1 MRLGTLFPLVSGC
14 VLVNT
19 LFDIFMSVFIS
30 TTPLDMLFSFLF
42 PFLGLFRPLG
52 GCSSSSWSP
61 VLILIVVVQYNMDRR
76 FLDYCQET
84 IHVSI

>member
-1 MRLGTLFPLVSGC
+1 
-14 VLVNT
+14 

-52 GCSSSSWSP
+52 GCSSP
-61 VLILIVVVQYNMDRR
+61 LLAPHVDFN
-76 FLDYCQET
+76 CGGT
-84 IHVSI
+84 IQHG

>member
-52 GCSSSSWSP
+52 GCSSP
-61 VLILIVVVQYNMDRR
+61 LLADVDFN
-76 FLDYCQET
+76 CGGT
-84 IHVSI
+84 IQHG